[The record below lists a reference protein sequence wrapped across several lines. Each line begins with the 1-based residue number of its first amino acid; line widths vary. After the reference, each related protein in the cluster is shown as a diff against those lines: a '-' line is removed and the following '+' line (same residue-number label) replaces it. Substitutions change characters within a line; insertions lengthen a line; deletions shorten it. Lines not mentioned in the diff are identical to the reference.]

1 MVSLLIFVV
10 VFPKEY
16 VYGKIVPSFGLA
28 IFAASCC
35 YFIFERMLS
44 KETGRLDVTALPSGP
59 SAPSIFTVTFWSFCQ
74 FTKLL
79 GRDFPSKFLRKVGIE
94 GFSVKNDNF

>member
-16 VYGKIVPSFGLA
+16 VYGKIVPSFGLV

-59 SAPSIFTVTFWSFCQ
+59 SAPSIFTVTFLVILPVYK
-74 FTKLL
+74 TTGK
-79 GRDFPSKFLRKVGIE
+79 
-94 GFSVKNDNF
+94 GFSV